1 MSQTEQAALEN
12 AEAII
17 EMFGGIRPMATK
29 INVPVTTVQGWK
41 KRNVIPGT
49 RREDV
54 LRIAKQ
60 LGLDVS
66 KIVQPSQPAMQGSGA
81 NVPES
86 VANENNGSETF
97 KPLNPGG
104 PLREEAVLFAQRPGS
119 LESELQRTE
128 RRAVAKSAAINLFL
142 VVLAIVSAVLLLL
155 PQNDRRL
162 DALESD
168 VSAIQKKQSFLSSII
183 PDDIEAQIAAL
194 QAQVSGYRPA
204 LSSVLGKAEDI
215 SRDVLAPGTFQ
226 QRAERLEG
234 HVTQVTGLTAPA
246 NLDALVTRL
255 QALGESAVGQ
265 AQLEQATAQLNTLLA
280 PVPEGDAAQAEQ
292 VLQNANQDPALALT
306 FAGVPPQDM
315 KAAALLLGMTQ
326 FRESLSRDNQSFES
340 DLTLLKKLVG
350 TEDPELVAAIDRLAP
365 YAQQGVLTPT
375 GLSQEFRVL
384 AGDVVVASLQGEDV
398 SIRDKAEARLGEIF
412 YMEKNGEPVS
422 GTETQ
427 KTLARTDKMLQDG
440 NVEGA
445 LAHMQTL
452 DGPAL
457 VAAQPWITKA
467 QATLMA
473 QKFKRMLTNTIGT
486 HSSSAPIYNNG
497 GPLMQG
503 ARGLNIPGHSGGVET
518 PASVVP
524 ENPDTGV
531 PPSYSDTGVPPVGPQ

>member
-1 MSQTEQAALEN
+1 MSQTEPTALEN

-54 LRIAKQ
+54 LRVARQ

-66 KIVQPSQPAMQGSGA
+66 KILQPSQPAMQGSGA

-86 VANENNGSETF
+86 VANENINGPIDLGA
-97 KPLNPGG
+97 PLGTTPF
-104 PLREEAVLFAQRPGS
+104 RAEEPVLSARPRT

-142 VVLAIVSAVLLLL
+142 VLLAIISVVLLLL

-162 DALESD
+162 DALESN
-168 VSAIQKKQSFLSSII
+168 VSAIEKKQSFLSSLI
-183 PDDIEAQIAAL
+183 PDDIEAQLAAL
-194 QAQVSGYRPA
+194 KAQLGAYQPSFSSA
-204 LSSVLGKAEDI
+204 LGRAQDI
-215 SRDVLAPGTFQ
+215 SRDVLGPGTFQ

-234 HVTQVTGLTAPA
+234 HVTEITGLSAPA

-255 QALGESAVGQ
+255 QALGESAMGQ
-265 AQLEQATAQLNTLLA
+265 AQLDQASAHLNGLLA
-280 PVPEGDAAQAEQ
+280 SVPEGDAVQAEQ
-292 VLQNANQDPALALT
+292 VLQNASQDPALAET

-326 FRESLSRDNQSFES
+326 FRESLSRDNQSFEN

-350 TEDPELVAAIDRLAP
+350 TEDPELIAAIDRLAP

-384 AGDVVVASLQGEDV
+384 TGDVVVASLQGENV
-398 SIRDKAEARLGEIF
+398 SIRDKAQARLGEILHV
-412 YMEKNGEPVS
+412 EKNGEPVS

-427 KTLARTDKMLQDG
+427 KTLARSEKMLDDG

-452 DGPAL
+452 DGAAL

-473 QKFKRMLTNTIGT
+473 QKFKRLLTNAIGT
-486 HSSSAPIYNNG
+486 HGSGGSTPVYNSG
-497 GPLMQG
+497 GPLLQG
-503 ARGLNIPGHSGGVET
+503 ARGLNIPGHSGVIET
-518 PASVVP
+518 PPPATP
-524 ENPDTGV
+524 E
-531 PPSYSDTGVPPVGPQ
+531 SYDPNTGVPPVGPQ